1 MLRALLVIAAVLAS
15 AQCLARDLTAKEADA
30 IYSEWASEESRTLE
44 GWKVLQQY
52 PTLATDVTHLA
63 GLSNGED
70 ETEEQEKVHPKA
82 RALLGLAYLYG
93 EGGAPRDWR
102 MASSLLSGL
111 DQRDL
116 EYLRLLWNFNFEY
129 DEAGRFVVGG
139 RYLADL
145 ASELVDPKAG
155 ELTPA
160 YEFIAG
166 ISVLAEYKWR
176 LSGPTGVSKIES
188 AAKLGCLPAMV
199 ELARLLYCS
208 QLLDRDANR
217 AETLLKTA
225 AAADFQPAWLEL
237 ARFCHPDTGARP
249 NLERCRE
256 ALLRASTTGSV
267 YATEMLGALPIK
279 ALADH
284 GVGTLF
290 DEYIKAWPSPEQSR
304 WHRNN
309 ATSASPNPML
319 LRYPELAAT
328 LRKFTDPTP
337 KEEIPELTVAM
348 ARCMLA
354 ECRLYGVGGAMPDV
368 DEAMSLLKASY
379 DAGLVAAALLY
390 AERGFILAKDDRF
403 RPDKQFNID
412 ASRALLEALKAG
424 FAPAVRLQAVALSE
438 PRLYVFS
445 DVLDADSLELFQT
458 PKPTE
463 LMDSLAR
470 KNDPVALRWI
480 CTSDECRQ
488 GDAAQFEG
496 WLLRGTATEVPE
508 AMLSYAE
515 WIHAGKA
522 VGEPVAT
529 VEELLNKCRRYRATR
544 DQADVLLKRRAAS
557 EAIKRAEALTVE
569 LIDVLE
575 RTGDYIEFLKAN
587 PNIAGDVQRA
597 FEAGADAAELYALV
611 LFNGHGMTMQLG
623 TARSMLLALEDS
635 SLGTY
640 LFGRLVEFLDT
651 SRISTALQC
660 YQAAG
665 KTGAGY
671 AYYRMALVYR
681 DGIGVEADEQQAFKG
696 FKAGAEKGCVEAMVE
711 TAVAYHDGVGVEI
724 DLSEAGVWI
733 DKGVNAGSDR
743 AVKLQEL
750 WKK

>member
-1 MLRALLVIAAVLAS
+1 MLR
-15 AQCLARDLTAKEADA
+15 K
-30 IYSEWASEESRTLE
+30 YS
-44 GWKVLQQY
+44 
-52 PTLATDVTHLA
+52 
-63 GLSNGED
+63 
-70 ETEEQEKVHPKA
+70 
-82 RALLGLAYLYG
+82 
-93 EGGAPRDWR
+93 
-102 MASSLLSGL
+102 
-111 DQRDL
+111 
-116 EYLRLLWNFNFEY
+116 
-129 DEAGRFVVGG
+129 
-139 RYLADL
+139 
-145 ASELVDPKAG
+145 
-155 ELTPA
+155 
-160 YEFIAG
+160 
-166 ISVLAEYKWR
+166 
-176 LSGPTGVSKIES
+176 
-188 AAKLGCLPAMV
+188 
-199 ELARLLYCS
+199 
-208 QLLDRDANR
+208 
-217 AETLLKTA
+217 
-225 AAADFQPAWLEL
+225 
-237 ARFCHPDTGARP
+237 
-249 NLERCRE
+249 
-256 ALLRASTTGSV
+256 
-267 YATEMLGALPIK
+267 
-279 ALADH
+279 
-284 GVGTLF
+284 
-290 DEYIKAWPSPEQSR
+290 
-304 WHRNN
+304 
-309 ATSASPNPML
+309 
-319 LRYPELAAT
+319 
-328 LRKFTDPTP
+328 DPTP
-337 KEEIPELTVAM
+337 EVKISEITVAM

-354 ECRLYGVGGAMPDV
+354 ECLLHGVGGASQAV
-368 DEAMSLLKASY
+368 DEAMSLLKAACDY
-379 DAGLVAAALLY
+379 GLTAAALLY
-390 AERGFILAKDDRF
+390 AEHRFVLARENGFPSNKQINGEAAK
-403 RPDKQFNID
+403 
-412 ASRALLEALKAG
+412 ALLSALKIG
-424 FAPAVRLQAVALSE
+424 FTPAVRQQAMALSE

-480 CTSDECRQ
+480 CTSDEYRQ

-508 AMLSYAE
+508 AMLAYAE

-557 EAIKRAEALTVE
+557 EAIKHAEALTVE

-575 RTGDYIEFLKAN
+575 RTGDYLEFLKAN

-635 SLGTY
+635 ALGTY

-665 KTGAGY
+665 RTGAGY

-711 TAVAYHDGVGVEI
+711 TAVAYHDGVGVEV

-743 AVKLQEL
+743 AVKLQKL